1 MLIILYICITINI
14 NTYIMK
20 ALQEKLTSEID
31 SKLELIK
38 ELKKIGNEK
47 RAFALFEEVQG
58 LKARISNIVA
68 FRKIK

>member
-1 MLIILYICITINI
+1 MNILHENLTKKIE
-14 NTYIMK
+14 
-20 ALQEKLTSEID
+20 EKT
-31 SKLELIK
+31 KLIK